1 MRSIVLLALISGLGV
16 TAPAEELCNPRE
28 LQGTYGFLLT
38 GETNIAGPKPAVA
51 LGLLVFDG
59 NDGVSGTSSVKYAGL
74 LLGNPVRGTYTAGDH
89 CEVAWALQDDSGAY
103 QHFSGVA
110 TPDEGRISFRQTD
123 PGGAPQGV
131 LVRVPAQGCTMQ
143 DLQPKY
149 AFSLSGTMIPMT
161 QEGPTSPVSAK
172 GVMAEYS
179 NHIFALTL
187 DGDRVPDSEVDL
199 SIESDCTMDLKVVLP
214 VEGDATAKPMEFHG
228 ILVNGGKEILAIQS
242 DPGAVVS
249 ARFTAK

>member
-1 MRSIVLLALISGLGV
+1 MRPILLLALISGMGV
-16 TAPAEELCNPRE
+16 IAPAAELCNPRE
-28 LQGTYGFLLT
+28 LQGSYGFLLT

-51 LGLLVFDG
+51 LGLLAFDG
-59 NDGVSGTSSVKYAGL
+59 SGGVSGTSSIKYAGL
-74 LLGNPVRGTYTAGDH
+74 LLGNPVTGTYTAGNH

-123 PGGAPQGV
+123 LGGAPQGV

-143 DLQPKY
+143 DLQRKY

-161 QEGPTSPVSAK
+161 QEGPASSVSAK
-172 GVMAEYS
+172 GVMAQDS
-179 NHIFALTL
+179 NHHFALRL
-187 DGDRVPDSEVDL
+187 DGDSGSAADVDL
-199 SIESDCTMDLKVVLP
+199 SLESDCTMDLKVVLP

-228 ILVNGGKEILAIQS
+228 ILVDGGKEILAIQS

-249 ARFTAK
+249 ARFTAP